1 MLKSAAKIATYFNA
15 AIHILHMKQ
24 FSDDFIQQ
32 GYCIL
37 QAFS

>member
-1 MLKSAAKIATYFNA
+1 MLKSAAKIAAYFKA
-15 AIHILHMKQ
+15 AIYILHIEQ